1 MPEWNL
7 PPDEIE
13 RRSLAIIDR
22 EAQSHAWDGPAW
34 SIVRRMVH
42 TTGDFDFV
50 DLTRMHPR
58 AVGAGVQAIRAGR
71 TIFTDTN
78 MARSGISA
86 RRLEPFGCSVT
97 CLMSDPQVARR
108 AREAGL
114 TRAAAAVDA
123 VADRLEG
130 CIYAVG
136 NAPTALFRLLEHM
149 DAGRAA
155 PALVVG
161 VPVGFVNAA
170 ESKQALAET
179 DYPHIT
185 ALGRK
190 GGSALAAS
198 VVNALAILCGKEE

>member
-108 AREAGL
+108 AREAGR
-114 TRAAAAVDA
+114 TRTAAA
-123 VADRLEG
+123 VADRPEG
-130 CIYAVG
+130 RISAGG